1 MLIVGAI
8 LNGEWIARLQ
18 GQGAAPLPTTENAT
32 NQLVLSGQLEKFPN
46 SMSSE
51 RPGDIEAGGSTLSL
65 EIVRIVDRREQTVA
79 SQARCVDDTD
89 RLAQIVSS
97 LERERTAETVQDR
110 KRSTIVMSPA
120 AVIAVAD
127 SSEERIRT
135 EASGKGSAWVW
146 TSSLRIEAADA
157 AIALGADILVN
168 ALRAGVIGFHDPVR
182 CERVLNAEES
192 ADGIGLFC
200 RWVHTA
206 DTGSVVHSTTPSIC
220 TRR

>member
-32 NQLVLSGQLEKFPN
+32 NQLVLSGQLGKFPN
-46 SMSSE
+46 SMSGE
-51 RPGDIEAGGSTLSL
+51 RPGDIEARGSTLSL

-120 AVIAVAD
+120 AV
-127 SSEERIRT
+127 
-135 EASGKGSAWVW
+135 
-146 TSSLRIEAADA
+146 
-157 AIALGADILVN
+157 
-168 ALRAGVIGFHDPVR
+168 
-182 CERVLNAEES
+182 
-192 ADGIGLFC
+192 
-200 RWVHTA
+200 
-206 DTGSVVHSTTPSIC
+206 
-220 TRR
+220 